1 MDSKALLDEVYS
13 DYSEWLEH
21 DIDGSVLTQVLTGL
35 LLREREKNEVLKAE
49 LRRSKLAAIA

>member
-13 DYSEWLEH
+13 EYSEWLEH

-35 LLREREKNEVLKAE
+35 LLREREKNEILKAE